1 MGVFHVTTKIL
12 ALLDY
17 TLPQFFSFE
26 TILKH
31 TNKKIA
37 ALLLANNVT
46 HGSVSGATALYI
58 PEEANMSAV
67 VG

>member
-1 MGVFHVTTKIL
+1 MKRF
-12 ALLDY
+12 
-17 TLPQFFSFE
+17 P
-26 TILKH
+26 
-31 TNKKIA
+31 
-37 ALLLANNVT
+37 LLANNVT